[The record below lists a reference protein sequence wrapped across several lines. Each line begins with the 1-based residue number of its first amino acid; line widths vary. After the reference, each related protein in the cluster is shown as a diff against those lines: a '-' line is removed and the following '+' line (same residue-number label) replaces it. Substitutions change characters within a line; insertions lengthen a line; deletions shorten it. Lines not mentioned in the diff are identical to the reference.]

1 MQAAFVNLKTIDLE
15 SFTGFFMNSIDG
27 SIMFWF
33 FFIDLNYIVICQT
46 HCEKCDVLNEE
57 FTTFTLFEVN
67 TSKII
72 LWCDINSH
80 RHGHVQNTHKCVDT
94 QHKTHLFIFVKLH
107 VVRFLLNP
115 PWKYFILHVRYK
127 YFKL

>member
-1 MQAAFVNLKTIDLE
+1 MQAAFVNLRTIDLE

-27 SIMFWF
+27 SIMVF

-46 HCEKCDVLNEE
+46 HCKKCDVLNEE

-67 TSKII
+67 TSIII
-72 LWCDINSH
+72 LWCDINTH

-94 QHKTHLFIFVKLH
+94 
-107 VVRFLLNP
+107 
-115 PWKYFILHVRYK
+115 
-127 YFKL
+127 